1 MEQLLQE
8 EVISS
13 YIEETVTGRQ
23 LKQPTSSWAAKIE
36 LSKLYS
42 PEEIEKRESEYY
54 NRQRFVPDLPR

>member
-1 MEQLLQE
+1 MEQLRQE

-13 YIEETVTGRQ
+13 YIDETGTGRK

-36 LSKLYS
+36 ISKLYS